1 MDARAAAV
9 ARPLAPRCDVRRVL
23 GFEPGDNKFGAVRDR
38 FVNCAMHQCNYLL
51 EIFYV
56 YKFDILYIYAP
67 LHILYLSIYIYVY
80 IFIVIF
86 YIYYY
91 TTLSYWGIFLFIP
104 FFPFIQYI
112 LTNFN

>member
-1 MDARAAAV
+1 MH
-9 ARPLAPRCDVRRVL
+9 LQECCDVRRVL
-23 GFEPGDNKFGAVRDR
+23 GFEPGDNKFGAARDR

-67 LHILYLSIYIYVY
+67 TTYIIFIDLYSIYIYSN
-80 IFIVIF
+80 I
-86 YIYYY
+86 YIYI
-91 TTLSYWGIFLFIP
+91 TTLPSLIGVFFFLSP
-104 FFPFIQYI
+104 FPFIQYI